1 MWMAWR
7 TLRWHPGSV
16 IGTLIWL
23 VISATVVSAL
33 WFAVDST
40 ERQRPAIERYAATP
54 MVITTGGI
62 RYRLA

>member
-1 MWMAWR
+1 M
-7 TLRWHPGSV
+7 